1 MRNRRY
7 HFLIELFE
15 VLIQAEPDQLVLNL
29 HKLRNFT
36 FLCVKTIYPSSDDR
50 DFFL

>member
-7 HFLIELFE
+7 HFLIQVFE

-29 HKLRNFT
+29 HKLLNFT
-36 FLCVKTIYPSSDDR
+36 FLRVKTIYPSRDDS

>member
-7 HFLIELFE
+7 HFLVQLFE

-29 HKLRNFT
+29 HKLCNFT
-36 FLCVKTIYPSSDDR
+36 FLFVKTIYPSSDER

>member
-7 HFLIELFE
+7 HFLIQLFE
-15 VLIQAEPDQLVLNL
+15 VLIQAKPDQLVLNL
-29 HKLRNFT
+29 QKLRNFT
-36 FLCVKTIYPSSDDR
+36 FLRVKTIYPSRDDR